1 MIFRRKFRSIV
12 LLLIPITLSLHS
24 CMYSFKGNLPPHLES
39 IAIPLFENQTAEYQ
53 VNETI
58 TDLLVQQFME
68 EAVLEVEDE
77 DRADSILEGTVTR
90 IDDTPYTY
98 DAAEQV
104 EEYRVDITLRVQWY
118 DAVQE
123 EVRLEQS
130 ISGWGTYSAQEATVA
145 RQDGIAEAI
154 DMIADKIIN
163 AITANW

>member
-1 MIFRRKFRSIV
+1 MGMI
-12 LLLIPITLSLHS
+12 LLFLAAAGLQNCI
-24 CMYSFKGNLPPHLES
+24 YSFKGNLPPHLNS
-39 IAIPLFENQTAEYQ
+39 IAIPLFENQTAEYR

-68 EAVLEVEDE
+68 EAVLEVQDE
-77 DRADSILEGTVTR
+77 ETADSILEGVVTR
-90 IDDTPYTY
+90 IEDTPYTY
-98 DAAEQV
+98 DASEQV
-104 EEYRVDITLRVQWY
+104 EEYRVDITLKLEWY
-118 DAVQE
+118 DTVKE

-130 ISGWGTYSAQEATVA
+130 ISGWGTYSAQQATTA